1 MLPAQRRQE
10 LQQLAVH
17 RLAGLDQ
24 PLGGAFQVHRVPQH
38 DSRRHQVEAAGP
50 VALLLEAPIPDFPR
64 RLKNTALASELRASP
79 LFRPACT
86 RRRSSTLCSQSRM
99 NSVRSIRPARAGPR
113 PVRSGAGSCRA
124 LRSISEAVTVPCLIE
139 LARRRMSS
147 QWARTCLMFQGA
159 ADQRAQRRVGLH
171 ALRHVQLGFAES
183 RMRGAKR
190 NLAGASGQRRDR

>member
-50 VALLLEAPIPDFPR
+50 VALLLEAPIPDFPKAVEEHR
-64 RLKNTALASELRASP
+64 PGQRVARLTFVQAGMHAAAQFNTLQPVQDEQRAL
-79 LFRPACT
+79 
-86 RRRSSTLCSQSRM
+86 RSG
-99 NSVRSIRPARAGPR
+99 PARAGPR

-124 LRSISEAVTVPCLIE
+124 CAAS
-139 LARRRMSS
+139 ARR
-147 QWARTCLMFQGA
+147 
-159 ADQRAQRRVGLH
+159 
-171 ALRHVQLGFAES
+171 
-183 RMRGAKR
+183 
-190 NLAGASGQRRDR
+190 

>member
-50 VALLLEAPIPDFPR
+50 VALLLEAPIPDFPKAVEEHR
-64 RLKNTALASELRASP
+64 PGQRVARLTFVQAGMHAAAQFNTLQPVRDEQRALDPAQLAQGHGQSVLARVAAELAQHQRGGDGA
-79 LFRPACT
+79 L
-86 RRRSSTLCSQSRM
+86 LD
-99 NSVRSIRPARAGPR
+99 RAGQAQDVV
-113 PVRSGAGSCRA
+113 PVGTHV
-124 LRSISEAVTVPCLIE
+124 LDV
-139 LARRRMSS
+139 
-147 QWARTCLMFQGA
+147 QGA

-171 ALRHVQLGFAES
+171 ALRHVQLGFAEV
-183 RMRGAKR
+183 AD
-190 NLAGASGQRRDR
+190 ARREAEA